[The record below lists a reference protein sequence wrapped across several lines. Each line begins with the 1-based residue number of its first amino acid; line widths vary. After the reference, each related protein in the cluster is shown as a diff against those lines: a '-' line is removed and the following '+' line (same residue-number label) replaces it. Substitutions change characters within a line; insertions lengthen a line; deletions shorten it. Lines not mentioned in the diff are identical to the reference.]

1 MLVVTGYMAEL
12 KESEVKHS
20 QLLYTTDLL
29 ELSSNIVKEWILPA
43 TTISVCWSSY
53 KAEAEERYKLM
64 NVNH

>member
-1 MLVVTGYMAEL
+1 MAEL

-29 ELSSNIVKEWILPA
+29 EVTSGIVKEWILPS
-43 TTISVCWSSY
+43 TTISVCWATY
-53 KAEAEERYKLM
+53 KAVTEERYKRM